1 MIKKLLLG
9 FGIAAVFTAQIFAS
23 GFQIN
28 EHGARAMAMG
38 GAFAGLANDPSAI
51 FFNPA
56 GIAQLNGTHF
66 MAGVTLISP
75 KATFRGPA
83 PQITEY
89 SIDHQL
95 FTPINFYFT
104 QQISKKFFVGLSVN
118 NPYGLGTKWP
128 SDWVGRYLAYDTSV
142 ETFFFTP
149 VVAYKISDNLMLS
162 AGMTYAT
169 GKVTIKKYASLAPFN
184 GDALVSLE
192 GDGTAIGFTG
202 GILWKATD
210 KLSVGISY
218 RSESKFDF
226 SGTATSDAPAALAS
240 VVPSGDITASLTTP
254 QNITF
259 GLAYK
264 FNDKL
269 TVTADYQ
276 YVGWSCY
283 DSLKVEFKNPA
294 YGDLAAPR
302 LYNNSFIARFG
313 TEYKVSDGLDLRGGI
328 YYDKNPVPDEYVE
341 PSLPDADRLGFNVGV
356 GYNLTKNIKV
366 DLAYMFIRFSE
377 RKIEDSKVEYTN
389 GDSKFNGVYN
399 SSAHLF
405 AVNFSYNF

>member
-9 FGIAAVFTAQIFAS
+9 FGIAAVFTAQVFAS

-28 EHGARAMAMG
+28 EHSARAMAMG

-75 KATFRGPA
+75 KASFRGPA
-83 PQITEY
+83 PSVKEY
-89 SIDHQL
+89 DLQHQL

-104 QQISKKFFVGLSVN
+104 QQISKKFYFGISVN
-118 NPYGLGTKWP
+118 NPYGLGTKWEP
-128 SDWVGRYLAYDTSV
+128 DWVGRYIAYNTSV

-149 VVAYKISDNLMLS
+149 VFAYKVSDNLMVS
-162 AGMTYAT
+162 AGLTYAT
-169 GKVTIKKYASLAPFN
+169 GKVTIEKYGSMAPFA
-184 GDALVSLE
+184 GDVLVSME
-192 GDGTAIGFTG
+192 GNGTAIGFTG
-202 GILWKATD
+202 GILWKASD
-210 KLSVGISY
+210 KFSVGVSY
-218 RSESKFDF
+218 RSESKFTF
-226 SGTATSDAPAALAS
+226 NGTAKADVPKALEG
-240 VVPSGDITASLTTP
+240 VIPTGDISAKLTTP

-259 GLAYK
+259 GVAYK
-264 FNDKL
+264 FNDKFK
-269 TVTADYQ
+269 VTADYQ

-283 DSLKVEFKNPA
+283 DSLGVDFKDPK
-294 YGDLAAPR
+294 YEDVSAPR
-302 LYNNSFIARFG
+302 MYNNSFIARFG
-313 TEYKVSDGLDLRGGI
+313 TEYNVNDALNLRGGI

-341 PSLPDADRLGFNVGV
+341 PSLPDADRIGFNVGV
-356 GYNLTKNIKV
+356 GYAITKNIHV
-366 DLAYMFIRFSE
+366 DLAYMFIRFAE
-377 RKIEDSKVEYTN
+377 RKIENSKVEYTS

-405 AVNFSYNF
+405 GVNFSYNF

>member
-1 MIKKLLLG
+1 VIKKLLLG
-9 FGIAAVFTAQIFAS
+9 VGIAAVFSAQIFAS

-75 KATFRGPA
+75 KASFRGPA

-89 SIDHQL
+89 DMQHQL
-95 FTPINFYFT
+95 FNPINFYFT
-104 QQISKKFFVGLSVN
+104 QQVSKNLYFGLSVN
-118 NPYGLGTKWP
+118 NPYGLGSKWQP
-128 SDWVGRYLAYDTSV
+128 DWVGRYLAYNTSV

-149 VVAYKISDNLMLS
+149 VVAYKFSDKLMVS
-162 AGMTYAT
+162 AGLTYAT
-169 GKVTIKKYASLAPFN
+169 GKVTIERYVSLAPF
-184 GDALVSLE
+184 E
-192 GDGTAIGFTG
+192 GDLLISMKGNGTAIGFTG

-210 KLSVGISY
+210 QLSVGLSY
-218 RSESKFDF
+218 RSQSKFDF
-226 SGTATSDAPAALAS
+226 SGTADADVPVALKGQI
-240 VVPSGDITASLTTP
+240 PTGDISASLTTP
-254 QNITF
+254 QNITV
-259 GLAYK
+259 GLAYEFSK
-264 FNDKL
+264 KL
-269 TVTADYQ
+269 RVTADYQ

-283 DSLKVEFKNPA
+283 DSLSVEFTESKIKSST
-294 YGDLAAPR
+294 PR
-302 LYNNSFIARFG
+302 MYNNSFIARVG
-313 TEYKVSDGLDLRGGI
+313 AEYNLSDAFALRGGL

-341 PSLPDADRLGFNVGV
+341 PSLPDADRLGFNIGV
-356 GYNLTKNIKV
+356 GYNITKNIRV
-366 DLAYMFIRFSE
+366 DLAYMFIRFNE

-389 GDSKFNGVYN
+389 GSSKFNGVYN

-405 AVNFSYNF
+405 GVDFSYNF